1 MSSST
6 TPDIL
11 SPSVDKAVVPSDNI
25 HAEELRFREKIKEN
39 RADILSY
46 FQLIQYLE
54 SQESYAQV
62 RDVYEEFHTTFPF
75 YSPAWTLQLKGE
87 LARDEFETVEKILA
101 QCLSGKLENNDL
113 SLWSTYLDYIRRKNN
128 LITGG
133 QEARAIIVK
142 AFQLVMQK
150 CAVFEPKSSSFWN
163 EYLSFLEQWK
173 PFNKWEEQ
181 QRIDMLREFYKK
193 MLCVPFDNLEKM
205 WNRYTQ
211 WEQEVNSL
219 TARKFIGELSA
230 EYMKARSLYQEWLN
244 ITNGLKRASPINL
257 RTANKKNI
265 PQPGTSDMNIK
276 QLQIWLEWIK
286 WEKEN
291 KLMLSEDVL
300 TERIHYVYKQGI
312 QYMVFS
318 AEMWYDYSMYISG
331 NSDRQNILYTAL
343 LANPD
348 SPSLTFKLSEC
359 YELDNDSESVSNCF
373 DKCTQT
379 LLAQYKN
386 TTSNV
391 DTSDDDKNPITEHEQ
406 DLVYRQREKLTFVF
420 CVYMNTMKRISG
432 LSSARSVFGKCRKLK
447 RILTHDVYVENAY
460 LEFQNQN
467 DYKTAFK
474 VLELG
479 LKYFQND
486 GVYINKYL
494 DFLIFLNKDSQIKT
508 LFETSVEKVQD
519 LIQLKAIYK
528 KMISY
533 ESKFGN
539 LNNVYSLEKRF
550 FERFP
555 QENLIEV
562 FTNRYQIQNSNL
574 LKKLEL
580 TYMYNEKEDSYLSSG
595 KQNSDYGSS
604 NINPSERKRSME
616 ESGNNGNF
624 SNKKFKRGSELPAE
638 VLDLLSVIPKRQ
650 YFNTN
655 LLDAQKL
662 VNFLNDQVEIP
673 ATNGTKSG

>member
-1 MSSST
+1 MPSST
-6 TPDIL
+6 TPDL
-11 SPSVDKAVVPSDNI
+11 LYPSADKVAEPSDNI
-25 HAEELRFREKIKEN
+25 HGDELRLRERIKDN
-39 RADILSY
+39 PTNILSY

-54 SQESYAQV
+54 TQESYAKV
-62 RDVYEEFHTTFPF
+62 REVYEQFHNTFPF

-150 CAVFEPKSSSFWN
+150 CAIFEPKSSSFWN
-163 EYLSFLEQWK
+163 EYLNFLEQWK

-211 WEQEVNSL
+211 WEQEINSL

-244 ITNGLKRASPINL
+244 VTNGLKRASPINL

-265 PQPGTSDMNIK
+265 PQPGTSDSNIQ
-276 QLQIWLEWIK
+276 QLQIWLNWIK
-286 WEKEN
+286 WEREN
-291 KLMLSEDVL
+291 KLMLSEDML
-300 TERIHYVYKQGI
+300 SQRISYVYKQGI
-312 QYMVFS
+312 QYMIFS
-318 AEMWYDYSMYISG
+318 AEMWYDYSMYISE

-379 LLAQYKN
+379 LLSQYKKIASDVNSGEDNN
-386 TTSNV
+386 T
-391 DTSDDDKNPITEHEQ
+391 EYEQ
-406 DLVYRQREKLTFVF
+406 ELLYKQREKLTFVF

-432 LSSARSVFGKCRKLK
+432 LSAARTVFGKCRKLK

-519 LIQLKAIYK
+519 LTQLKEIYK

-562 FTNRYQIQNSNL
+562 FTSRYQIQNSNL
-574 LKKLEL
+574 IKKLEL
-580 TYMYNEKEDSYLSSG
+580 TYMYNEEEDSYFSSG
-595 KQNSDYGSS
+595 NGDGHHGSYNMSSSD
-604 NINPSERKRSME
+604 RKRLME
-616 ESGNNGNF
+616 ETGNNGNF
-624 SNKKFKRGSELPAE
+624 SNKKFKRDSELPTE

-662 VNFLNDQVEIP
+662 VNFLNDQEEIP
-673 ATNGTKSG
+673 TVESTKSG